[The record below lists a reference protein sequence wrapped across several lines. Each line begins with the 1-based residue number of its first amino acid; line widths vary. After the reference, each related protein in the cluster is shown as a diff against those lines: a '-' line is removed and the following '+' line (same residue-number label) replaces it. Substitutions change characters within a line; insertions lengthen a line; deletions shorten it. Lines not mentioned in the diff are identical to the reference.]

1 MRILFENENLIA
13 VDKPVCVLTTP
24 ARDKSD
30 PRICLGRDLQDQLKI
45 QIYPVHRLDFEVS
58 GVVLFAKTAEAHR
71 IAQKWFENQEVSK
84 TYQAIAE
91 KSGGSEEWTEWFSR
105 LVRGKR
111 RSFEAAHGLPSVTRA
126 RLVDPKQKLWELHPV
141 TGRPHQLRVEM
152 AKRVGPIAG
161 DVLYGAQPA
170 VQKGI
175 ALRAVSLDFS
185 KVADRLSLPE
195 RIEAGPLVW

>member
-1 MRILFENENLIA
+1 MTILFENEHLIA

-58 GVVLFAKTAEAHR
+58 GVVLFAKTADAHR
-71 IAQKWFENQEVSK
+71 IAQKWFENADVKK
-84 TYQAIAE
+84 TYNAIAE
-91 KSGGSEEWTEWFSR
+91 KAGGSEDWAEWRSR

-111 RSFEAAHGLPSVTRA
+111 RSFEAAHGSPALTRA
-126 RLVDPKQKLWELHPV
+126 RLIDPKLRLWELQPV

-152 AKRVGPIAG
+152 AKRISPIAG
-161 DVLYGAQPA
+161 DELYGAQPA
-170 VQKGI
+170 AQKGI

-185 KVADRLSLPE
+185 AITDRLSLPE